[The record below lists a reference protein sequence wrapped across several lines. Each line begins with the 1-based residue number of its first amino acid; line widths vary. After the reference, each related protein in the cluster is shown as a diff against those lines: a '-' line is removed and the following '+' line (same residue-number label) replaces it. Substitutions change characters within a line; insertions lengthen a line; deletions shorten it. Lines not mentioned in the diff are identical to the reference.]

1 LESRE
6 FELGKDI
13 GGLKS
18 EESAFYCI
26 FAPLFE
32 VQE

>member
-18 EESAFYCI
+18 EESAFNCI
-26 FAPLFE
+26 FALFE